1 MVEINGVQ
9 YAPRPLT
16 LPEVRRCRAADENEA
31 DVLAISL
38 SCGILVTE
46 ARAWFGTASA
56 GIAAAALAQIFEVS
70 GLTEGAQK
78 SD

>member
-1 MVEINGVQ
+1 MIEINGAK
-9 YAPRPLT
+9 YAPRALT
-16 LPEVRRCRAADENEA
+16 LPEVRRCRAADVDEA

-46 ARAWFGTASA
+46 ARAWFGKVSA
-56 GIAAAALAQIFEVS
+56 GVAAAALGQIFEVS
-70 GLTEGAQK
+70 GITEGAQK